1 MSVKINGK
9 SHRNP
14 SGTINKASW
23 LLSNSKRD
31 IKMLASL
38 YMRCGYPPH
47 ASAADKQSRKYQSSW
62 EAAYVMAQYCIEHN
76 VSKPSDVFN
85 SINFDFEKGS
95 TLKQG
100 DIQWYEVLSDHFVSL
115 VLPVLKETHRG
126 IWIWMVR
133 PGLVTL
139 YNMFAAYVKSGK
151 IKSDGLTFPMEAK

>member
-1 MSVKINGK
+1 MSVRLNGE
-9 SHRNP
+9 SYRNP
-14 SGTINKASW
+14 SGTINKVCW
-23 LLSNSKRD
+23 LLSNSKRNP
-31 IKMLASL
+31 KTFASL

-100 DIQWYEVLSDHFVSL
+100 DIQWYDVLSNYFVSL
-115 VLPVLKETHRG
+115 VFPVLKETHSVL
-126 IWIWMVR
+126 WMVR
-133 PGLVTL
+133 PSLVTL
-139 YNMFAAYVKSGK
+139 YNMFAAYVKSGN

>member
-1 MSVKINGK
+1 MSVKINGE

-31 IKMLASL
+31 IKTLASL

-62 EAAYVMAQYCIEHN
+62 EAAYVMAQYCIEHT

-100 DIQWYEVLSDHFVSL
+100 DIQWYDVLSDYFVSL
-115 VLPVLKETHRG
+115 VFPVLKETQSVF
-126 IWIWMVR
+126 WMVR

-139 YNMFAAYVKSGK
+139 YNMFAAYVKSGN

>member
-1 MSVKINGK
+1 MSVKINGE

-31 IKMLASL
+31 IKALASL

-47 ASAADKQSRKYQSSW
+47 AFVADKQSRKYQSSW

-100 DIQWYEVLSDHFVSL
+100 DIQWYEVLSDYFVSL
-115 VLPVLKETHRG
+115 VFPVLKETHSVL
-126 IWIWMVR
+126 WMVR

>member
-1 MSVKINGK
+1 MSVRLNGE

-14 SGTINKASW
+14 SGTINKTKW

-31 IKMLASL
+31 LKTLASL

-100 DIQWYEVLSDHFVSL
+100 DIQWYDVLSDYFVSL
-115 VLPVLKETHRG
+115 VFPVLKETHSVL
-126 IWIWMVR
+126 WMVR

-139 YNMFAAYVKSGK
+139 YNMFAVYAKSGN